1 MVSYICYHL
10 GLNADEIRFTN
21 SRIIPFY
28 LCNCDV
34 AISDSDSDFWRG
46 FNFSEL
52 FSGST
57 APPGEYYGFT
67 VGGYEVLGRKREREM
82 EGLVVRSPFVST
94 GKKLPFSPLLD
105 SLPSC
110 SASGTV
116 IAITVLKSLKCRR
129 VTRLNW
135 THG

>member
-1 MVSYICYHL
+1 MHMKFVL
-10 GLNADEIRFTN
+10 QIRESSHFISATATWQFRIQIPIFGGDST
-21 SRIIPFY
+21 SRSCSP
-28 LCNCDV
+28 V
-34 AISDSDSDFWRG
+34 Q
-46 FNFSEL
+46 
-52 FSGST
+52 
-57 APPGEYYGFT
+57 PPPAGEYYGFA

-110 SASGTV
+110 SASGSV